1 MASWRRL
8 SAAVALSSPRADT
21 QIRSRNSLAQC
32 LMVHQHQV
40 QCDTEA
46 PVCAPSSQLLSTVS
60 RPSVTKCCAVTP
72 VLERYPPQHI
82 YDLNEATS
90 FLLSINN
97 WAATEGDIF
106 FSTAIWKGHKGAW
119 VYPARRDKM
128 HIGKL
133 RQTEYCCCW
142 RGVRRGNGSKFTQA
156 LFSKLLGLFHFMD
169 ICIESEAPN
178 LFEAADIIQ
187 TVNTGSQPFL
197 PDPHFHLI
205 HT

>member
-40 QCDTEA
+40 QCDSEA
-46 PVCAPSSQLLSTVS
+46 PVCALSSQLLSTVS

-72 VLERYPPQHI
+72 VLEHYPPS
-82 YDLNEATS
+82 TS
-90 FLLSINN
+90 MILMKPQAFYCQSII
-97 WAATEGDIF
+97 EQPLKEIF
-106 FSTAIWKGHKGAW
+106 FSTAIWKGREGAW

-133 RQTEYCCCW
+133 RHTEYCCCW
-142 RGVRRGNGSKFTQA
+142 RGFEGETAAS
-156 LFSKLLGLFHFMD
+156 LHKLYSLNCRVFFILWTSVLSLMH
-169 ICIESEAPN
+169 
-178 LFEAADIIQ
+178 
-187 TVNTGSQPFL
+187 
-197 PDPHFHLI
+197 
-205 HT
+205 